1 MGTPNIG
8 HQGAFV
14 GMAVESTW
22 GTAVSPRT
30 NFLRAK
36 RLAMR
41 RTIETAVRGAM
52 GSVGT
57 TDLNARKLYQT
68 RNVAGGTIAIECGYS
83 DSTALLLRDW
93 IGACATAGA
102 GPYTHT
108 MTPTV
113 PASLPVGL
121 TIEQGFGRRG
131 STNDAEVFEGCVVN
145 GGTFRCAPGE
155 VAELELDIIAETSG
169 GRVAASTPTYTSNDY
184 PILHS
189 HAGVLAWG
197 SLSDRV
203 LSLEISVQQ
212 SLARRFLLGSN
223 DTARPYPSGLLEITV
238 RVTREYDENTVY
250 EDYLDRSEADLTIT
264 FSDSP
269 RSLAFTVHNAQCTDF
284 SDSIQAGVTT
294 QQIVWRG
301 LSDGTDEGIS
311 AVLTNANSA
320 VTAN

>member
-8 HQGAFV
+8 HQGAFL
-14 GMAVESTW
+14 GIGVESAW
-22 GTAVSPRT
+22 GTAVTRT

-36 RLAMR
+36 RLALR

-57 TDLNARKLYQT
+57 TDLNARTLYQV
-68 RNVAGGTIAIECGYS
+68 RNTAGGTVAIECGYS
-83 DSTALLLRDW
+83 DSTVLLFRDW
-93 IGACATAGA
+93 IGAVATAGA

-108 MTPTV
+108 NTPTV
-113 PASLPVGL
+113 PASFPVGL
-121 TIEQGFGRRG
+121 TLEQGFGRRA
-131 STNDAEVFEGCVVN
+131 STNDAEVYEGCVIN

-169 GRVAASTPTYTSNDY
+169 GRTTASTPTYTSNDH

-189 HAGVLAWG
+189 HAGVLAWS

-203 LSLEISVQQ
+203 LSLEISVQN
-212 SLARRFLLGSN
+212 SLARRYLLGSQ
-223 DTARPYPSGLLEITV
+223 DTARPYPSGLMEITV
-238 RVTREYDENTVY
+238 RATREYDENTAY
-250 EDYLDRSEADLTIT
+250 ADYLAQTGADLTIT

-269 RSLAFTVHNAQCTDF
+269 RSLAWTIHNAKLTDL
-284 SDSIQAGVTT
+284 SENIQAGVTT
-294 QQIVWRG
+294 QTLTWRG

-311 AVLTNANSA
+311 AVFTNANSA
-320 VTAN
+320 ATAN